1 MSFSRQWT
9 DGRTTIYIVIMPA
22 GHDYNPMERISG
34 TTIQQPNKFP
44 LSGSYTQREN
54 LHCYYYDSYFRG
66 KQIRI
71 LTWLRWRWGRYEK
84 NEPLPKAQQDV
95 PTYLHAILHA
105 IVYLLW
111 VHIYIELVCLMWL
124 GFILCAS
131 LTNWTI
137 SIRNSLFRRTK
148 LQLI

>member
-1 MSFSRQWT
+1 MSRDQSVSMCIIWGSLIKYTRQLFAHIVRPSSQQLTHSQKLKSFSSIQMSMRDGIWSLAHVIQSAMN
-9 DGRTTIYIVIMPA
+9 GRTTIYIVIKPA

-71 LTWLRWRWGRYEK
+71 LT
-84 NEPLPKAQQDV
+84 
-95 PTYLHAILHA
+95 
-105 IVYLLW
+105 
-111 VHIYIELVCLMWL
+111 
-124 GFILCAS
+124 
-131 LTNWTI
+131 
-137 SIRNSLFRRTK
+137 
-148 LQLI
+148 